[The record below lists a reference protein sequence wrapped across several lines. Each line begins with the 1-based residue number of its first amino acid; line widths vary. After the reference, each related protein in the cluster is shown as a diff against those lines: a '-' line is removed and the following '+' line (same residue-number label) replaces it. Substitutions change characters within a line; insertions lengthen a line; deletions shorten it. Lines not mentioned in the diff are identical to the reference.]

1 MLKPFAALLLS
12 AVLAG
17 PALAGALEDA
27 SALCSDPMTTG
38 PEKREQ
44 MLRYGFTPA
53 EADPQGAL
61 GDLAIA
67 HILPF
72 TNGMPDLAT
81 RFAAAPRLAANF
93 AAMIEEGSISLW
105 QREGALL
112 AISIGQ
118 TPEGTEHVS
127 CYFAGPPSDDLRA
140 MFDRYGEPEDLP
152 HLETLALRFD
162 ETAINM
168 QTETRYRMVSIW
180 SRLTS
185 EPPRTPLTDAYRLER
200 IEEPADG

>member
-17 PALAGALEDA
+17 SALAGALEDA

-53 EADPQGAL
+53 QADPQGAL
-61 GDLAIA
+61 GDLAMA

-72 TNGMPDLAT
+72 ANDLPDLEA
-81 RFAAAPRLAANF
+81 RFAAAPVLAGNIAR
-93 AAMIEEGSISLW
+93 MIAEGTISLW

-112 AISIGQ
+112 AFSIGQ
-118 TPEGTEHVS
+118 TPEGTEHVT
-127 CYFAGPPSDDLRA
+127 CLFAGPPSDDLQT
-140 MFDRYGEPEDLP
+140 MFGRYGEPEDLP

-168 QTETRYRMVSIW
+168 QTETRYRMISIW

-185 EPPRTPLTDAYRLER
+185 DPPRTPLADAYRLER